1 MISWLAVE
9 QPTKLPQKDTRL
21 VTQEQEM
28 AVMYR
33 HPAGK
38 RGLTPGHP
46 GPCVPAVCRTVL
58 RNIHALAAFLRF
70 WVVKARLPHDN
81 ASLCTLHRVRL
92 AWEVRLR
99 KFKLPLSVVVQ
110 FGSHKRP
117 QQRRGELKSRLE
129 MVGYDRDRT
138 STSPKEMFVVF
149 IPIRRLVRVG
159 RFII

>member
-1 MISWLAVE
+1 
-9 QPTKLPQKDTRL
+9 
-21 VTQEQEM
+21 
-28 AVMYR
+28 MYR
-33 HPAGK
+33 RPASK

-46 GPCVPAVCRTVL
+46 RPCVPAVCRTEL
-58 RNIHALAAFLRF
+58 RNIHALAALLRF
-70 WVVKARLPHDN
+70 WVVKARLPQDD

-99 KFKLPLSVVVQ
+99 KFKLRVVVQ

-138 STSPKEMFVVF
+138 STSPKEMFVVL

-159 RFII
+159 RFIIWGQLPKRSVNCSSCRHLDWQRKAKQNKK